1 MGCSS
6 SDEEGSSFTELE
18 SKKTERK
25 EKGMKRNI
33 NIILFNIIWL
43 TALIQSCQSKID
55 SDFASVKS
63 AIDSQNAAYVKAYNN
78 KDAESVAALHT
89 ADATVMPPNQKI
101 SQGKKEIQNS
111 INAGIQAG
119 GRDLKFQQL
128 ELVVSGNIAYEVG
141 RYSVVVEHEDQTA
154 VNDNGK
160 YIVIWERQP
169 NGDWLMS
176 EDIWNSNLPID
187 CN

>member
-6 SDEEGSSFTELE
+6 SDEEESSFTELE

-43 TALIQSCQSKID
+43 TALIQSCQS
-55 SDFASVKS
+55 
-63 AIDSQNAAYVKAYNN
+63 YNN

-111 INAGIQAG
+111 INAEIQAG

>member
-1 MGCSS
+1 MLLNQTFQLGIET
-6 SDEEGSSFTELE
+6 DGGTV
-18 SKKTERK
+18 
-25 EKGMKRNI
+25 GMKEAPYRDIIFLKKETGMTRNI

-101 SQGKKEIQNS
+101 SQGKREIQNS
-111 INAGIQAG
+111 INAEIQAG

-128 ELVVSGNIAYEVG
+128 ELVVSGNIALG
-141 RYSVVVEHEDQTA
+141 LRYIHVLFLTCCSSS
-154 VNDNGK
+154 
-160 YIVIWERQP
+160 
-169 NGDWLMS
+169 L
-176 EDIWNSNLPID
+176 
-187 CN
+187 

>member
-6 SDEEGSSFTELE
+6 SDEEESSFTELE

-63 AIDSQNAAYVKAYNN
+63 AIDSQNSAYVKAYNN

-101 SQGKKEIQNS
+101 SQGKKEIQNYPQHKK
-111 INAGIQAG
+111 IHFIKQVAPK
-119 GRDLKFQQL
+119 RT
-128 ELVVSGNIAYEVG
+128 
-141 RYSVVVEHEDQTA
+141 EDQFHG
-154 VNDNGK
+154 VGNEN
-160 YIVIWERQP
+160 E
-169 NGDWLMS
+169 N
-176 EDIWNSNLPID
+176 
-187 CN
+187 